1 MQCTPCHFTCFR
13 LSLAAAVEELQKGV
27 GWHTVGTLQRAPSH
41 LVHTQLPLAAAV
53 MEMSMYILNTS
64 AAEVH
69 AQIPLG
75 AAGMGLQMYIVSTS
89 VAVVEL
95 RVEVICVV
103 MDHRESVS
111 GALSLLLVMQQ
122 AATQQARAT
131 VRG

>member
-1 MQCTPCHFTCFR
+1 
-13 LSLAAAVEELQKGV
+13 
-27 GWHTVGTLQRAPSH
+27 
-41 LVHTQLPLAAAV
+41 
-53 MEMSMYILNTS
+53 
-64 AAEVH
+64 
-69 AQIPLG
+69 
-75 AAGMGLQMYIVSTS
+75 MGLQMYIVSTS

-111 GALSLLLVMQQ
+111 GALALLLVMQQ